1 MTSARAA
8 NHLDELGK
16 RYFVAQHRADPLNAT
31 LLGVEGFDDQL
42 GDPSREGSRRVVAE
56 MEHVLRGL
64 DELPEAELDAMQRTE
79 LDVLRWLAEGTLT
92 DFRHSLW
99 EANASAGGYVSPQ
112 SLIFQAIPTAPL
124 RDERSVAGWLTRLR
138 DLPDYIDAI
147 RTRYRQATADG
158 RTSSRV
164 GVRQALTQLD
174 GHLARPLADDIL
186 LSPQL
191 PEGSERARELA
202 ADLLQN
208 DVRPAL
214 RRLAGD
220 LADVVLPAARDDEHV
235 GMCWVPGG
243 DEGYRAAVRRH
254 TTTELSA
261 EDIHQIGLSTLEGL
275 DAEWAEIGG
284 RALGTGDVSRVLATL
299 RDDPRLRFQDAGE
312 IVRCVTEALD
322 RAETARPDWFP
333 PFDIEACT
341 VEEIDPVE
349 ADNAALAYYRPP
361 SADGTRPGAH
371 CVLTADPQQRFTYEY
386 EALAFHESVPGHH
399 LSIASAQTLSWLPPH
414 RRFVDA
420 QLCAYVEGW
429 GLYSERL
436 ADEMGLYSSDVA
448 RLGMLSFDSLRA
460 CRLVVDTGMHALG
473 WSRERAATFMW
484 EHTATTRANVDN
496 EIDRYIAWP
505 GQALSYMIGRRE
517 IVRLR
522 ERARAA
528 LGSRF
533 DIRDYHGVVLG
544 QGAVPL
550 PVLDELVAAWTVEQ
564 AG

>member
-1 MTSARAA
+1 
-8 NHLDELGK
+8 LGR

-31 LLGVEGFDDQL
+31 LLGVEGFNDQL
-42 GDPSREGSRRVVAE
+42 GDPSRDGSERVVGQVE
-56 MEHVLRGL
+56 QVTREL
-64 DELPEAELDAMQRTE
+64 DALPDAELDSAQRTE
-79 LDVLRWLAEGTLT
+79 REVLRWLAEGTLA

-124 RDERSVAGWLTRLR
+124 HDERDVAGWVTRLR
-138 DLPDYIDAI
+138 GLPDYIDAI

-158 RTSSRV
+158 RTSPRV
-164 GVRQALTQLD
+164 GVRQALAQLD
-174 GHLARPLADDIL
+174 GHLGRPIADDIL
-186 LSPQL
+186 LTPQL
-191 PEGSERARELA
+191 PEGSEHARDLA
-202 ADLLQN
+202 AELLDTQ
-208 DVRPAL
+208 VRPAL
-214 RRLAGD
+214 RRLAAD
-220 LADVVLPAARDDEHV
+220 LTEVVLPEARDDEHV

-254 TTTELSA
+254 TTTDLA
-261 EDIHQIGLSTLEGL
+261 PQDIHEIGLSTLDDL
-275 DAEWAEIGG
+275 AVEWAEIGV
-284 RALGTGDVSRVLATL
+284 RALGTGDASKVLATL
-299 RDDPRLRFQDAGE
+299 RDDPRLRFEDSAQ
-312 IVRCVTEALD
+312 IVRCVAEALD
-322 RAETARPDWFP
+322 RAEAARPGWFP
-333 PFDIEACT
+333 PFDIGICT

-371 CVLTADPQQRFTYEY
+371 CVLTTDPQQRFTYEY

-399 LSIASAQTLSWLPPH
+399 LSIASAQTLTWLPPH

-448 RLGMLSFDSLRA
+448 RLGMLSFDALRA

-484 EHTATTRANVDN
+484 DHTATTRANVDN

-528 LGSRF
+528 LGARF

-550 PVLDELVAAWTVEQ
+550 PVLDQLVEQ
-564 AG
+564 WTAEQNG

>member
-1 MTSARAA
+1 MSSTRAA
-8 NHLDELGK
+8 EQLDELGA
-16 RYFVAQHRADPLNAT
+16 RYFGAQHRADPLNAT
-31 LLGVEGFDDQL
+31 LLGVGGFDDQL
-42 GDPSREGSRRVVAE
+42 GDPSREGSGRVVTE
-56 MEHVLRGL
+56 IEQLLREVDGL
-64 DELPEAELDAMQRTE
+64 PDAELEPAQRTE
-79 LDVLRWLAEGTLT
+79 HEVLRWLAQGTLT

-124 RDERSVAGWLTRLR
+124 RDERAVAGWLTRLR

-147 RTRYRQATADG
+147 RTRYRQATGEG

-164 GVRQALTQLD
+164 GVRQALAQLE
-174 GHLARPLADDIL
+174 GHLGRNVAEDVL

-191 PEGSERARELA
+191 PEGSAHAYSVA
-202 ADLLQN
+202 ADLLDKQ
-208 DVRPAL
+208 VRPAL
-214 RRLAGD
+214 RRLAAD
-220 LADVVLPAARDDEHV
+220 LRDVMLPVARDNEHV
-235 GMCWVPGG
+235 GMGWIPGG
-243 DEGYRAAVRRH
+243 EEGYRAAVRRH
-254 TTTELSA
+254 TTTELA
-261 EDIHQIGLSTLEGL
+261 PEDIHEIGLAEIDGL
-275 DAEWAEIGG
+275 AAEWVEIGG
-284 RALGTGDVSRVLATL
+284 RALGSSNVTDILAIL
-299 RDDPRLRFQDAGE
+299 RDDMRFRFADSTQ
-312 IVRCVTEALD
+312 ILHCVTKCLE
-322 RAETARPDWFP
+322 RAESARPGWFP
-333 PFDIEACT
+333 PFDIGPCT

-361 SADGTRPGAH
+361 SADGSRPGAH
-371 CVLTADPQQRFTYEY
+371 YVLTTDPQQRFTYEY

-399 LSIASAQTLSWLPPH
+399 LSIASAQTLTWLPPY

-436 ADEMGLYSSDVA
+436 ADEMGLYSSEIA
-448 RLGMLSFDSLRA
+448 RLGMLSFDALRA

-473 WSRERAATFMW
+473 WSRERAAMFMW

-517 IVRLR
+517 IMRLR
-522 ERARAA
+522 ARARAA

-533 DIRDYHGVVLG
+533 DIRGYHGVVLG

-550 PVLDELVAAWTVEQ
+550 PVLDDLVATWTAQ
-564 AG
+564 QTG